1 MIGHYTIPCNERP
14 ITHAD
19 FPFLNIYGLWKTKS
33 IKLKLSFC
41 VKQELIMI
49 MILEAIYFKLD

>member
-1 MIGHYTIPCNERP
+1 MTGHYTIPCNERP
-14 ITHAD
+14 IMHND

-41 VKQELIMI
+41 VKLYVMI
-49 MILEAIYFKLD
+49 MILAVIYFKLD